1 MKIFYSSECVKFYF
15 LNKEHEFKKIDWDF
29 NEYGELWN
37 FNLHYFN
44 FLNYDKTSKDVGLN
58 LINNF
63 MENCS
68 HKNRF
73 RSYPISLRTVNW
85 IKFLSFYKIDKGS
98 INQFLYEDSIFL
110 SKNIEYH
117 LLGNHVLE
125 NSFSLLYISF
135 FLKIKNYIN
144 NRN

>member
-1 MKIFYSSECVKFYF
+1 MSENGNKKNNISDEELSLISIITNLEKQEINFLKINKQNLLYNENFFYNSEYVKFYF
-15 LNKEHEFKKIDWDF
+15 LNKEHEFKKNDWDF
-29 NEYGELWN
+29 NENGELWN

-63 MENCS
+63 IENCS

-85 IKFLSFYKIDKGS
+85 IKFLSFYIT
-98 INQFLYEDSIFL
+98 Y
-110 SKNIEYH
+110 
-117 LLGNHVLE
+117 V
-125 NSFSLLYISF
+125 
-135 FLKIKNYIN
+135 
-144 NRN
+144 